1 MTYQDSLIYIFVMK
15 GSTVRNP
22 ARAAEVFHALADPTR
37 WEILDELK
45 EGECCVCEL
54 TDRLQ
59 AGQSRLSFHLKVLK
73 DAGMILDRR
82 EGRWMYY
89 SVNADALAELDDLVD
104 SLKQAKR
111 ARRATGCC

>member
-1 MTYQDSLIYIFVMK
+1 MYVFPMK
-15 GSTVRNP
+15 GSTVRHP
-22 ARAAEVFHALADPTR
+22 ARAAELFHALADATR
-37 WEILDELK
+37 LEILDELK

-104 SLKQAKR
+104 SPKQTKR

>member
-1 MTYQDSLIYIFVMK
+1 MYIFVMK

-73 DAGMILDRR
+73 DSGMIVDRR

-89 SVNADALAELDDLVD
+89 SVNADVLAELDDLVD

>member
-22 ARAAEVFHALADPTR
+22 ARAAELFHALADPTR
-37 WEILDELK
+37 LEILDELK

-59 AGQSRLSFHLKVLK
+59 AGQSRLS
-73 DAGMILDRR
+73 GMILDRR

>member
-1 MTYQDSLIYIFVMK
+1 MK

-22 ARAAEVFHALADPTR
+22 TRAAELFHALADQTR
-37 WEILDELK
+37 LEILDELK

-73 DAGMILDRR
+73 DAGMIVDRR

-89 SVNADALAELDDLVD
+89 AVNAEALAELAELVD
-104 SLKQAKR
+104 SFKQARR
-111 ARRATGCC
+111 ARRGAGCC

>member
-1 MTYQDSLIYIFVMK
+1 M
-15 GSTVRNP
+15 RHP
-22 ARAAEVFHALADPTR
+22 ARAAELFHALADPTR
-37 WEILDELK
+37 LEILDELK

-73 DAGMILDRR
+73 DAGMIVDRR

-89 SVNADALAELDDLVD
+89 SVNAAALAELDELVE
-104 SLKQAKR
+104 SFKQTKR
-111 ARRATGCC
+111 ARRASGCC

>member
-1 MTYQDSLIYIFVMK
+1 MYVFSMK
-15 GSTVRNP
+15 GITVRHP
-22 ARAAEVFHALADPTR
+22 ARAAELFHALADATR
-37 WEILDELK
+37 LEILDELK

-104 SLKQAKR
+104 SLKQTKR
-111 ARRATGCC
+111 ARRATGCW

>member
-1 MTYQDSLIYIFVMK
+1 M
-15 GSTVRNP
+15 
-22 ARAAEVFHALADPTR
+22 
-37 WEILDELK
+37 EILDELK

-104 SLKQAKR
+104 SLKQTKR